1 MNMHPT
7 ELDMILL
14 LKSQVEAL
22 EKRVQDMQLL
32 MRRPGSE
39 EYEKMVD
46 VVCDHETRLNKLEVG
61 EAPICLDHFGA
72 D

>member
-14 LKSQVEAL
+14 LKTQVEAL
-22 EKRVQDMQLL
+22 ERRLNDMTLL

-39 EYEKMVD
+39 EYEKLVD
-46 VVCDHETRLNKLEVG
+46 VVCDHETRLNKL
-61 EAPICLDHFGA
+61 DA